1 MKKFNK
7 TMLKKYISAMKKEKK
22 KVMTCE
28 DLSNYIGIYPEVIA
42 DYLSYFDPM
51 IPMDMNYNVK
61 DLLPQLEKELV
72 VLEEETPKINKPIRI
87 TKKEISHYESISSF
101 IYEKMTTGGLVD
113 KNATLSDK
121 DLKLLKKLIIL
132 EEKERKKAK
141 KK

>member
-1 MKKFNK
+1 
-7 TMLKKYISAMKKEKK
+7 
-22 KVMTCE
+22 
-28 DLSNYIGIYPEVIA
+28 
-42 DYLSYFDPM
+42 M